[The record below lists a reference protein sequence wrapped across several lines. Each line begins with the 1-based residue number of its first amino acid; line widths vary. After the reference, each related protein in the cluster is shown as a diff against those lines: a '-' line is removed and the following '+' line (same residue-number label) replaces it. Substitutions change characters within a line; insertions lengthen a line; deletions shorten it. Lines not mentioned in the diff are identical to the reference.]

1 MVATFLATAIGIL
14 KIPNRKTPTLSGYF
28 RPRTSEAGP
37 NIKGPNANPRTYRAV
52 ARTDTS
58 LDIPNS
64 WMSWPLAGLITD
76 EPKVAMHTSEAKQA
90 VMNTFLGVEKLR
102 GLFFKQGEQDFSITL
117 VLGVSHWIGG
127 PIPVQCRHRDRF
139 L

>member
-1 MVATFLATAIGIL
+1 MVATFLATAIGML
-14 KIPNRKTPTLSGYF
+14 KMAKRKTPTLSGYF

-37 NIKGPNANPRTYRAV
+37 NSKGPTAKPRTYRAV
-52 ARTDTS
+52 AKIDSS

-76 EPKVAMHTSEAKQA
+76 EPKVDMHTSEARQA

-102 GLFFKQGEQDFSITL
+102 GLFCEQ
-117 VLGVSHWIGG
+117 
-127 PIPVQCRHRDRF
+127 R
-139 L
+139 